1 MWEGFFLTVG
11 DAVSVP
17 IITLGSHRL
26 PLQTVANER
35 GSETKPQT
43 V

>member
-1 MWEGFFLTVG
+1 MWEGLLLAVG

-17 IITLGSHRL
+17 IIKLGSHRL